1 MNVVK
6 AVFDGVMELFNINI
20 TIYGFTFTF
29 WQVFIL
35 ELIAVCVLGAV
46 MTFFFKD

>member
-20 TIYGFTFTF
+20 TLYGFTFTF
-29 WQVFIL
+29 WHVFIL

-46 MTFFFKD
+46 MAFFKD

>member
-29 WQVFIL
+29 WQVFML
-35 ELIAVCVLGAV
+35 GLIAVCVLGAV
-46 MTFFFKD
+46 MAFFKD

>member
-6 AVFDGVMELFNINI
+6 AVFDGVLELFNINI
-20 TIYGFTFTF
+20 TIYGFTFTL
-29 WQVFIL
+29 WHVFIL

-46 MTFFFKD
+46 MTFFKD